1 MKFYTFI
8 FVNFVVSVVADIFL
22 NDIANPPQPFP
33 FKSKIIDSLV
43 PYFKNKSIIVSGV
56 YAGITICL
64 TLVGL
69 CLLSKSV
76 FGFYVPSNV
85 KKLLLFS
92 ALAFPIGFVV
102 DIAIDKFKIFGNT
115 LDLYYEIAGAGFW
128 GSFAFIT
135 SIVTSYALQKYLIP
149 VL

>member
-1 MKFYTFI
+1 MKFSTFV

-33 FKSKIIDSLV
+33 FESKIIDSLV

-64 TLVGL
+64 TLVGV
-69 CLLSKSV
+69 CLLNKV
-76 FGFYVPSNV
+76 LFGFYVPNNV
-85 KKLLLFS
+85 KELLLFS
-92 ALAFPIGFVV
+92 VLAFPIGFVV
-102 DIAIDKFKIFGNT
+102 DIVIDKFKIFGDT
-115 LDLYYEIAGAGFW
+115 LDLYYDVAGAGFW
-128 GSFAFIT
+128 GAVAFIT
-135 SIVTSYALQKYLIP
+135 SIITSYGIQKYLIP